1 VFLVYTHEIRRGR
14 DTSLDLK
21 APNGNVRLRHFSVG
35 QGGVLT
41 IALAETG
48 AMDIAVRESPF
59 SGDIDVSGAV
69 IGQMGPSLS
78 MPLPSE
84 SFDPESPPGRFGFQ
98 YDDHGALPAVV
109 HSTLRDTL
117 ILREISVSGL
127 NFFEERADGAVASS
141 FASQIVSGTLTMTD
155 TGKHLALG
163 SAASGTWPRPP
174 RTSPTAGPRGTVVA
188 HRGAR

>member
-1 VFLVYTHEIRRGR
+1 MYTHEIRRGR

-109 HSTLRDTL
+109 HSTLALLRAGSLMGRGPPATRRDDACRPK
-117 ILREISVSGL
+117 RES
-127 NFFEERADGAVASS
+127 R
-141 FASQIVSGTLTMTD
+141 
-155 TGKHLALG
+155 K
-163 SAASGTWPRPP
+163 
-174 RTSPTAGPRGTVVA
+174 
-188 HRGAR
+188 